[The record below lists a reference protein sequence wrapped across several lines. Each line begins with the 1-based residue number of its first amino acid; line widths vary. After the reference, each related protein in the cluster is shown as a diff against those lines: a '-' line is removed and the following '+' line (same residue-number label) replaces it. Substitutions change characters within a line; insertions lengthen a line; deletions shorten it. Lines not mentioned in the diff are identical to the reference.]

1 MYYTSS
7 FLLIPKGSRV
17 LPFSVRYGS
26 LAFRTRRACPA
37 NRITYGLEPQ
47 QIVKETIYLVTTLSL
62 SVQSVLQ
69 YRRWQGCSEGVPMK
83 L

>member
-1 MYYTSS
+1 MYYTSP

-26 LAFRTRRACPA
+26 LAIRTRRACPA

-47 QIVKETIYLVTTLSL
+47 QIVTETIYLVTTLSL

-69 YRRWQGCSEGVPMK
+69 YRRLQGCSEGVPMK

>member
-7 FLLIPKGSRV
+7 FLLIPKRSRV

-26 LAFRTRRACPA
+26 LAIRTRQACPA
-37 NRITYGLEPQ
+37 NRITCGLEPQ
-47 QIVKETIYLVTTLSL
+47 QIVTETIYLVTTLSL

-69 YRRWQGCSEGVPMK
+69 YRRLQGCSEGVPMK

>member
-17 LPFSVRYGS
+17 LLFSVRYGS
-26 LAFRTRRACPA
+26 LAFRTRQACPA

-47 QIVKETIYLVTTLSL
+47 QIVTETIYIPRYNPFTEC
-62 SVQSVLQ
+62 SVRATVSKMARML
-69 YRRWQGCSEGVPMK
+69 
-83 L
+83 

>member
-17 LPFSVRYGS
+17 LLFSVRYGS
-26 LAFRTRRACPA
+26 LAFRTRQACPA

-47 QIVKETIYLVTTLSL
+47 QIATETIYIPRYNPFTEC
-62 SVQSVLQ
+62 SVRATVSKMARML
-69 YRRWQGCSEGVPMK
+69 
-83 L
+83 

>member
-17 LPFSVRYGS
+17 LLFSVRYGS
-26 LAFRTRRACPA
+26 LAFRTRQACPA

-47 QIVKETIYLVTTLSL
+47 QIVTETKYIPRYNPFTEC
-62 SVQSVLQ
+62 SVRATVSKMARML
-69 YRRWQGCSEGVPMK
+69 
-83 L
+83 

>member
-17 LPFSVRYGS
+17 LLFSVRYGS
-26 LAFRTRRACPA
+26 LAFRTRQACPA